1 MRKQVFDAAPVGVA
15 KRKFLAG
22 AVVQD
27 KTLGERQIRVVV
39 STPTPDR
46 VKDVM
51 DPTGVD
57 LSAYR
62 NNPIVLADH
71 DRSSPIGTADIEV
84 KSDRVEAVI
93 TFAPPGASAKADE
106 YCALA
111 KAGVLNTVSPGF
123 IELESA
129 PIKGGGYHVKKW
141 ELLELSLVTVPCN
154 AEATVIERQLP
165 ERNWRVGASLNL
177 PVVGDDVKS
186 LHISGSDFDPRKKH
200 KGFLA
205 YTPDGDYA
213 VAFARVAEGR
223 LVVDA
228 ESIKSA
234 RQQLAGFTLPD
245 DVMAKAKAVL
255 DHYETKLF
263 FAAFDRDGAAEQA
276 EFAESTEETAKAVP
290 EVRVKAGRVFSKA
303 TMSRINAACKMIE
316 EGHGALMKMLSEV
329 ESPAED
335 MGEDETEEEEK
346 SAPDMGK
353 AALALTQR
361 ERELAV
367 LKLRNPA

>member
-1 MRKQVFDAAPVGVA
+1 MRKQVFDAVPVGVA

-27 KTLGERQIRVVV
+27 KTLGDRQIRVVV

-71 DRSSPIGTADIEV
+71 DRSSPIGTAEIEV

-123 IELESA
+123 IELDSA

-177 PVVGDDVKS
+177 PIVETDVKS

-245 DVMAKAKAVL
+245 DVMVKAKAVL
-255 DHYETKLF
+255 DHYEAKIEIE
-263 FAAFDRDGAAEQA
+263 AEQA
-276 EFAESTEETAKAVP
+276 EFAESTEETAKAAP